1 MAQEFQQVQKQAQS
15 IVLAPQLRNSLKI
28 LQSPAM
34 DLRTAILEELQA
46 NPLLEELPIEAIS
59 VEERLSEPEE
69 SETHEEAEELSFDDK
84 DYSILERM
92 SEDMREQFAQE
103 NSGQS
108 FSTEDEARREHFF
121 NSLTSPVSLQQH
133 LIGQQKWPITDSER
147 EALTFLIGSLDDSGF
162 HSEPLPNTAL
172 ASRLP
177 LRDLQKASEL
187 LKTFDLRELVQ
198 KICGTAFSTNWL

>member
-1 MAQEFQQVQKQAQS
+1 
-15 IVLAPQLRNSLKI
+15 
-28 LQSPAM
+28 M

-59 VEERLSEPEE
+59 VEERISEPEE
-69 SETHEEAEELSFDDK
+69 NETQEEVEELSFDDK

-133 LIGQQKWPITDSER
+133 LIGQAEMADCTDSER

-162 HSEPLPNTAL
+162 YSEPLPNA
-172 ASRLP
+172 APESPPSSRPAKGIRITQNL
-177 LRDLQKASEL
+177 
-187 LKTFDLRELVQ
+187 
-198 KICGTAFSTNWL
+198 